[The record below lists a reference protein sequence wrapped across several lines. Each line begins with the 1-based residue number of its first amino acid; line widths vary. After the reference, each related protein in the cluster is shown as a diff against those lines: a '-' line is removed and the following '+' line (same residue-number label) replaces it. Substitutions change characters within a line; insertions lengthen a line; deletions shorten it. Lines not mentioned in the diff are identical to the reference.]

1 MTEMPNN
8 HRELV
13 VRAIRVYQL
22 LGHAVEEVTPSDEA
36 RTDLKIRS
44 MEGELWIVRCE
55 TSQSI
60 DAESIRSFIVSC
72 SLQGPQQ
79 LAILTSGQIQTEA
92 RTYVEGH
99 PIHLV
104 DEALLREYLVRAE
117 RRVIEKA
124 LTPVSIPEGVGREP
138 EHPPAPTIG
147 ESHRIRCPYC
157 GQENLAGSIVCD
169 SCSRN
174 LVVTRPLSLD
184 GKQVE
189 EQAASEPM
197 FSST

>member
-13 VRAIRVYQL
+13 FRAIRVYQL
-22 LGHAVEEVTPSDEA
+22 LGHAVEEVSPFDEA

-60 DAESIRSFIVSC
+60 DAESVRSFIVSC

-79 LAILTSGQIQTEA
+79 LAILTTGQIQAEA
-92 RTYVEGH
+92 QTYVEGH

-104 DEALLREYLVRAE
+104 DEALLREYLVRVE

-124 LTPVSIPEGVGREP
+124 LTPVSIPEGVGSAP
-138 EHPPAPTIG
+138 EHPPAPTLS
-147 ESHRIRCPYC
+147 EAHRIRCMYC
-157 GQENLAGSIVCD
+157 GEENLAGSIVCD
-169 SCSRN
+169 SCSHN

-184 GKQVE
+184 GKQP
-189 EQAASEPM
+189 AADEVPEPM